1 MNHTIRRSSIVLFSL
16 AITQACSPAPSNEA
30 ATSVAPSQQSL
41 AAADYERAERFLGI
55 NTTDLV
61 HSNILA
67 QYWQDDDRLIY
78 RRSTENGSDY
88 ILVDVQTAQKSPLF
102 DTARLATQLAAYA
115 EEEVEANDLSLSRV
129 QLGEAPEQLEFDY
142 EDQSYVLDLSSYA
155 LSQLAEIPTSEY
167 SSPDDSMAAFIDE
180 HNLWVRDTASNEVTQ
195 LTFDGEQDY
204 GYATNNAGWLRDDG
218 PVLLWSPDSSKIATF
233 RHDGR
238 NVGEMYLWSTQVG
251 HGELDAWKYPLPGDD
266 YIFMIERIV
275 VHLEDEPRIVT
286 LNMSPDLL

>member
-16 AITQACSPAPSNEA
+16 AIIQACSPAPSNEA

-41 AAADYERAERFLGI
+41 TAADYERAERFLGI

-115 EEEVEANDLSLSRV
+115 EEEVDANDLSLSRV
-129 QLGEAPEQLEFDY
+129 QLGRGA
-142 EDQSYVLDLSSYA
+142 
-155 LSQLAEIPTSEY
+155 
-167 SSPDDSMAAFIDE
+167 
-180 HNLWVRDTASNEVTQ
+180 
-195 LTFDGEQDY
+195 
-204 GYATNNAGWLRDDG
+204 
-218 PVLLWSPDSSKIATF
+218 
-233 RHDGR
+233 
-238 NVGEMYLWSTQVG
+238 
-251 HGELDAWKYPLPGDD
+251 
-266 YIFMIERIV
+266 
-275 VHLEDEPRIVT
+275 
-286 LNMSPDLL
+286 